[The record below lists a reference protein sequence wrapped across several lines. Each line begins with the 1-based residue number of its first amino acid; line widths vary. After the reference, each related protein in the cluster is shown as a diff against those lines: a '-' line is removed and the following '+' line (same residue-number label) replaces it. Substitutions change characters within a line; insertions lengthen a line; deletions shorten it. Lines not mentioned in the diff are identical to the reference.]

1 MISFSLTSLTPST
14 TQALS
19 LAVLLNK
26 RADSV
31 HTPTEC
37 DGCGLQQTYGRK
49 FSRCGGCL
57 RVRYCCKACQM
68 AAWKAHKSG
77 CK

>member
-1 MISFSLTSLTPST
+1 LTSLTSSS

-26 RADSV
+26 RADDV
-31 HTPTEC
+31 YNGKIAEC

-57 RVRYCCKACQM
+57 RVLYCCKACQM
-68 AAWKAHKSG
+68 AAWKAHKAG